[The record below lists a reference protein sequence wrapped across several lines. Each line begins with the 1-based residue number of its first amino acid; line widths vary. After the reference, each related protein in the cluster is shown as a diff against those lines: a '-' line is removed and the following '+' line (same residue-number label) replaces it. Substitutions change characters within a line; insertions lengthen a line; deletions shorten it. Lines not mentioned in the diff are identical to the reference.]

1 MSGRVLVVDDNED
14 NLRIIQEILRT
25 RGFTV
30 RLARD
35 GTSALNVAIEAAV
48 TSEDLDAID
57 LQAGWQL
64 S

>member
-1 MSGRVLVVDDNED
+1 MDVIASADAWESIGADIEANR
-14 NLRIIQEILRT
+14 R
-25 RGFTV
+25 
-30 RLARD
+30 
-35 GTSALNVAIEAAV
+35 ALNVAIEAAV